1 MNNYKVKNSRR
12 TYLNQLLVASALLG
26 SISLPIASV
35 NAQGLSKTMSEFSGQ
50 PTSSLQ
56 QGFFL
61 IAQAAPLTGKR
72 QDEVKRKCY
81 MNTKITISNN
91 GGGNG
96 RIDGETRTWTDVKFA
111 GFTGGVEVVLFDEDK
126 NILHVTDLRS
136 YGVNGRAIPGPSD
149 RTETWNESLPQATV
163 DKVRSYAIR
172 QRHTPKDRLL
182 GNLAEVM
189 KIVAPLITLF

>member
-61 IAQAAPLTGKR
+61 IAQAAPLTGR
-72 QDEVKRKCY
+72 
-81 MNTKITISNN
+81 
-91 GGGNG
+91 
-96 RIDGETRTWTDVKFA
+96 
-111 GFTGGVEVVLFDEDK
+111 
-126 NILHVTDLRS
+126 
-136 YGVNGRAIPGPSD
+136 
-149 RTETWNESLPQATV
+149 
-163 DKVRSYAIR
+163 
-172 QRHTPKDRLL
+172 
-182 GNLAEVM
+182 M
-189 KIVAPLITLF
+189 K